1 MNTAT
6 IMTAD
11 LNMDRGK
18 QQPMRLLLVLLTCL
32 PVASVMADNRP
43 EILDRIRDY
52 DMRHSDLLV
61 KIVKDPET
69 LRYAKVR
76 ALEKMSVIY
85 RQSGKEGE
93 SVATRY
99 LDGISAGLQ
108 HRSSDVREAACTAMV
123 VFSESAVG
131 PQMVNAAV
139 KTLREE
145 SHPQVIEACA
155 RSLRHYPKEA
165 AVIAPALLVCLDK
178 YLTEFHDSKAD
189 ERALRQIC
197 QALGVMK
204 VRKSFIPLLKLL
216 QSRYDEDV
224 KSAAQEA
231 IHAIRVQ

>member
-1 MNTAT
+1 
-6 IMTAD
+6 
-11 LNMDRGK
+11 
-18 QQPMRLLLVLLTCL
+18 MRFCVFFFNCL
-32 PVASVMADNRP
+32 PLAALMADTRP

-85 RQSGKEGE
+85 RQSGKQGE
-93 SVATRY
+93 LVATRY

-108 HRSSDVREAACTAMV
+108 HKSPDVRQAACTALV
-123 VFSESAVG
+123 VFSESTVSQ
-131 PQMVNAAV
+131 QMAASAV
-139 KTLREE
+139 KALREE
-145 SHPQVIEACA
+145 NHPQVIEACA
-155 RSLRHYPKEA
+155 RSLRQYPKEA
-165 AVIAPALLVCLDK
+165 AVIVPALLLRLDK
-178 YLTEFHDSKAD
+178 YLTEFQDSTAD
-189 ERALRQIC
+189 ERALREIC
-197 QALGVMK
+197 RALGVMK

-231 IHAIRVQ
+231 IQAIRVQ

>member
-1 MNTAT
+1 
-6 IMTAD
+6 
-11 LNMDRGK
+11 MDRGK
-18 QQPMRLLLVLLTCL
+18 QLSMRLCVALFAFL
-32 PVASVMADNRP
+32 PLAALMADTRP

-93 SVATRY
+93 LVATRY

-108 HRSSDVREAACTAMV
+108 HKSPDVREAACTALV
-123 VFSESAVG
+123 VFSESAVSQ
-131 PQMVNAAV
+131 QMVASAV

-145 SHPQVIEACA
+145 NHPQVIEACA
-155 RSLRHYPKEA
+155 RSLRQYPKEA
-165 AVIAPALLVCLDK
+165 AVIAPALLVRLDK
-178 YLTEFHDSKAD
+178 YLTEFQDSAAD

-197 QALGVMK
+197 KTLGVMK

-216 QSRYDEDV
+216 QSRYDESV
-224 KSAAQEA
+224 KSAAQDA
-231 IHAIRVQ
+231 IQAIRVQ

>member
-1 MNTAT
+1 
-6 IMTAD
+6 
-11 LNMDRGK
+11 
-18 QQPMRLLLVLLTCL
+18 MRFLLALLTCL
-32 PVASVMADNRP
+32 PVAAVMADSRP

-99 LDGISAGLQ
+99 LDGVSAGLQ
-108 HRSSDVREAACTAMV
+108 NKSPDVREAACTALI
-123 VFSESAVG
+123 VFSESSVAQQIV
-131 PQMVNAAV
+131 ASAV
-139 KTLREE
+139 KTLRDET
-145 SHPQVIEACA
+145 HPQVIAACA
-155 RSLRHYPKEA
+155 RSLRQYPKEA
-165 AVIAPALLVCLDK
+165 AVIVPALLVRLDK
-178 YLTEFHDSKAD
+178 YLTEFQDSTAD

-231 IHAIRVQ
+231 IQAIRVQ

>member
-1 MNTAT
+1 MIAGLRLARDN
-6 IMTAD
+6 
-11 LNMDRGK
+11 
-18 QQPMRLLLVLLTCL
+18 QPAMRYFFALLACL
-32 PVASVMADNRP
+32 PFAALLADSRP

-93 SVATRY
+93 LVATRY

-108 HRSSDVREAACTAMV
+108 HKSPDVREAACTV
-123 VFSESAVG
+123 LIVFSESAVAQ
-131 PQMVNAAV
+131 QMVSSAV
-139 KTLREE
+139 KALREE
-145 SHPQVIEACA
+145 SNPQVIEACA
-155 RSLRHYPKEA
+155 RSLRQYPQQA
-165 AVIAPALLVCLDK
+165 AAITDALLVRLDK
-178 YLTEFHDSKAD
+178 YLTEFQDSTAD
-189 ERALRQIC
+189 ERALQQIC
-197 QALGVMK
+197 RTLGVMK

-231 IHAIRVQ
+231 IQAIRVQ

>member
-1 MNTAT
+1 
-6 IMTAD
+6 
-11 LNMDRGK
+11 
-18 QQPMRLLLVLLTCL
+18 MRLCVALFAFL
-32 PVASVMADNRP
+32 PLAALMADTRP

-93 SVATRY
+93 LVATRY

-108 HRSSDVREAACTAMV
+108 HKSPDVREAACTALV
-123 VFSESAVG
+123 VFSESAVSQ
-131 PQMVNAAV
+131 QMVASAV

-145 SHPQVIEACA
+145 NHPQVIEACA
-155 RSLRHYPKEA
+155 RSLRQYPKEA
-165 AVIAPALLVCLDK
+165 AVIAPALLVRLDK
-178 YLTEFHDSKAD
+178 YLTEFQDSASD

-197 QALGVMK
+197 KTLGVMK

-216 QSRYDEDV
+216 QSRYDESV
-224 KSAAQEA
+224 KSAAQDA
-231 IHAIRVQ
+231 IQAIRVQ

>member
-1 MNTAT
+1 MKLRFAFL
-6 IMTAD
+6 A
-11 LNMDRGK
+11 
-18 QQPMRLLLVLLTCL
+18 CL
-32 PVASVMADNRP
+32 PLAGLMADARP

-108 HRSSDVREAACTAMV
+108 HKSPDVREAACTALV
-123 VFSESAVG
+123 VFSESAVAQ
-131 PQMVNAAV
+131 QMVATAV

-145 SHPQVIEACA
+145 NHPQVIEACA
-155 RSLRHYPKEA
+155 RSLRQYPKEA
-165 AVIAPALLVCLDK
+165 AVIAPALLVRLDK
-178 YLTEFHDSKAD
+178 YLTEFQDSEAD

-231 IHAIRVQ
+231 IQSIRVQ